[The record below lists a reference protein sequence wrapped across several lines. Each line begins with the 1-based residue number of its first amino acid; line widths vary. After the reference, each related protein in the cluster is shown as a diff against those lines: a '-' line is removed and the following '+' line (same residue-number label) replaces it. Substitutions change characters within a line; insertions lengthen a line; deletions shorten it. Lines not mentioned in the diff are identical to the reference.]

1 VWSVQLAATDSA
13 LGCARREVRRV
24 VDGWGLDRV
33 AAVAEL
39 LALELVNAAMGGTGQ
54 PVARL
59 CYSELLDVRSLEL
72 RFQLAPQGLV
82 IATWEEDPRPPRISQ
97 TGMSNGDGSALY
109 WVPMLAE
116 TWDSFRSG
124 TGKVTWCEIRIP
136 HAGEQWLPRRR
147 RHQRHRQRIP
157 AVTDLTLLGRVRDR
171 LLLLDTENH
180 PRGQP

>member
-1 VWSVQLAATDSA
+1 M
-13 LGCARREVRRV
+13 
-24 VDGWGLDRV
+24 VDGWGLDQV

-59 CYSELLDVRSLEL
+59 RYSELLDVRALEL
-72 RFQLAPQGLV
+72 RIQLATQGLV

-157 AVTDLTLLGRVRDR
+157 AVTDLALLGRVRDR